1 MNLAEQSQLFQQLS
15 NAVAAAS
22 INCELPSIQVSSGVP
37 ASLASS
43 LSNSNIATFNGSGKG
58 SQHSLEP
65 NFASHLSI
73 HNSNNS
79 GSANSNRI
87 SSPLS
92 PNSNGCTAK
101 SGSPLLGSLFS
112 NAASSASMSTL
123 ASSMVSSGKSSS
135 PLPGQNSPKRAHSP
149 VSRHQIELQLRQL
162 QLEQQQIVQ
171 QLQLSSHRQ
180 YLLSKYIDS
189 YSACQRH
196 FFVFATLFVNCICSC
211 FLSSFLPT
219 FSRFFSAYY

>member
-1 MNLAEQSQLFQQLS
+1 MSLAQSQLFQSLS

-22 INCELPSIQVSSGVP
+22 INCELPSIQVSSSGVT

-43 LSNSNIATFNGSGKG
+43 LSSNSSITTFNGSSKG
-58 SQHSLEP
+58 SHSSEP
-65 NFASHLSI
+65 NFSSHLNV
-73 HNSNNS
+73 HNSYNS
-79 GSANSNRI
+79 GTTNSNRI

-92 PNSNGCTAK
+92 PNSINGCTGK
-101 SGSPLLGSLFS
+101 SGSPS
-112 NAASSASMSTL
+112 SMSTL
-123 ASSMVSSGKSSS
+123 ASSMVPSGKSCS
-135 PLPGQNSPKRAHSP
+135 PLAGQNSPKRAHSP

-189 YSACQRH
+189 HSARQL
-196 FFVFATLFVNCICSC
+196 FLLFATVFVNCICSC
-211 FLSSFLPT
+211 FLSSSLPT
-219 FSRFFSAYY
+219 LCRFFSAYY